1 MQPMVLAL
9 IAFGIV
15 VLGAAVSMAMADR
28 RQAQLIP
35 VRVKRTRR

>member
-1 MQPMVLAL
+1 MMLAV
-9 IAFGIV
+9 IAIGIV

-35 VRVKRTRR
+35 VRIKRDRR